1 MVESHEEAEPIMHP
15 AIEVIQLKRLFRK
28 KQARRTWRTVVA
40 LDSVDLEIEEGELFG
55 VLGPNGAGKTTLIK
69 ILATLLLPTSGQ
81 AFVDGI
87 DVVKD
92 PFSVRRRINMVSGGE
107 HSGYGILTVR
117 ETLWM
122 FSQFYGVPG
131 RVARQRIEEL
141 LRVVGLEE
149 EANTKI
155 NRLSTGMRQKMNFAR
170 GFVSDP
176 KIVFLD
182 EPTLGLDVG
191 AARDVRNFIKSWVK
205 DRPGK
210 TVLLTTHYMTEAE
223 ELCDR
228 VAIIDRGKILAC
240 DTPENLKRRVKK
252 DSVFHLEVEGLASW
266 DGLRGLAGV
275 KQLVAT
281 PRDGFT
287 ELRFILERED
297 VLSRLLGEI
306 TNHGSRVL
314 YLKKTEPTLEDVF
327 IELVG
332 RSLEVDTAE
341 R

>member
-1 MVESHEEAEPIMHP
+1 MHP
-15 AIEVIQLKRLFRK
+15 AVEVIDLHRTFVKRGRRRK
-28 KQARRTWRTVVA
+28 KRTVVA
-40 LDSVDLEIEEGELFG
+40 LDGVNLEIEEGELFG

-69 ILATLLLPTSGQ
+69 ILATLLLPTSGK

-92 PFSVRRRINMVSGGE
+92 PFSVRKRINMVCGGE

-131 RVARQRIEEL
+131 RVARERIDEL
-141 LRVVGLEE
+141 LKVVGLEE

-170 GFVSDP
+170 GFINDP

-182 EPTLGLDVG
+182 EPTVGLDVG
-191 AARDVRNFIKSWVK
+191 AARDVREFIKRWVRE
-205 DRPGK
+205 RPGK

-228 VAIIDRGKILAC
+228 VAIIDRGRILAC

-252 DSVFHLEVEGLASW
+252 DSIFHLEVEGL
-266 DGLRGLAGV
+266 DGWEELRSLPGV
-275 KQLVAT
+275 KQLVSAA
-281 PRDGFT
+281 RDGYT
-287 ELRFILERED
+287 ELRFILERDEVISQ
-297 VLSRLLGEI
+297 VLGRI
-306 TNHGSRVL
+306 TERGSRVL
-314 YLKKTEPTLEDVF
+314 YLRKTEPTLEDVF

-332 RSLEVDTAE
+332 RSLEVDTTE

>member
-1 MVESHEEAEPIMHP
+1 MHQ
-15 AIEVIQLKRLFRK
+15 AVEVIELKRLFQKR
-28 KQARRTWRTVVA
+28 QGRRAKRTVVA
-40 LDSVDLEIEEGELFG
+40 LEGVDLEIQEGELFG

-69 ILATLLLPTSGQ
+69 ILATLLLPTSGR
-81 AFVDGI
+81 AIVDGI
-87 DVVKD
+87 DVVND
-92 PFSVRRRINMVSGGE
+92 PQGVRRRINIVSGGE
-107 HSGYGILTVR
+107 HSGYGILTVK

-131 RVARQRIEEL
+131 RVARPRIAEL
-141 LRVVGLEE
+141 LKVVGLEE

-176 KIVFLD
+176 KIIFLD

-191 AARDVRNFIKSWVK
+191 AARDARNFIKSWVK
-205 DRPGK
+205 ERPGK

-240 DTPENLKRRVKK
+240 DTPENLRRRVKK
-252 DSVFHLEVEGLASW
+252 ESIFHLEVEGLDSW
-266 DGLRGLAGV
+266 EGLREIAGV
-275 KQLVAT
+275 KQLVSA

-287 ELRFILERED
+287 ELKFILEREE
-297 VLSRLLGEI
+297 VLSPLMGEI
-306 TNHGSRVL
+306 TRRGSRVL
-314 YLKKTEPTLEDVF
+314 YMRKTEPTLEDVF

>member
-1 MVESHEEAEPIMHP
+1 MVEFHKEAEPTMHP

-28 KQARRTWRTVVA
+28 KQARRAWRTVVA
-40 LDSVDLEIEEGELFG
+40 LEGIDLEIQEGELFG

-81 AFVDGI
+81 ALVDGI

-92 PFSVRRRINMVSGGE
+92 PHEVRRRINMVSGGE
-107 HSGYGILTVR
+107 HSGYGILTVK

-122 FSQFYGVPG
+122 FSQFYGVPTK
-131 RVARQRIEEL
+131 VARERINEL

-191 AARDVRNFIKSWVK
+191 AARDVRSFIKSWVK
-205 DRPGK
+205 ERPGK

-240 DTPENLKRRVKK
+240 DTPENLQRRVKK
-252 DSVFHLEVEGLASW
+252 ESIFHLEVEGLDSW
-266 DGLRGLAGV
+266 DGLKGLPGV
-275 KQLVAT
+275 RQLAAT
-281 PRDGFT
+281 SRDGFT
-287 ELRFILERED
+287 ELRFILEHED
-297 VLSRLLGEI
+297 VLTHLLSAIAEQ
-306 TNHGSRVL
+306 GSRVL
-314 YLKKTEPTLEDVF
+314 YLRKTEPTLEDVF

-332 RSLEVDTAE
+332 RSLEVDTTE

>member
-1 MVESHEEAEPIMHP
+1 MHP
-15 AIEVIQLKRLFRK
+15 AIEVVKLKRLFRK
-28 KQARRTWRTVVA
+28 KQARRSWRTVVA
-40 LDSVDLEIEEGELFG
+40 LEEIDLEIQEGELFG

-92 PFSVRRRINMVSGGE
+92 PRAVRRRINMVSGGE

-131 RVARQRIEEL
+131 KVARERINEL

-149 EANTKI
+149 EANTRI
-155 NRLSTGMRQKMNFAR
+155 SRLSTGMRQKMNFAR

-191 AARDVRNFIKSWVK
+191 AARDARNFIKSWVK

-252 DSVFHLEVEGLASW
+252 DSIFHLEVAGLDSWEGLHEI
-266 DGLRGLAGV
+266 AGV
-275 KQLVAT
+275 KQLVST

-287 ELRFILERED
+287 ELKFILDHED
-297 VLSRLLGEI
+297 VLPQLLGKI
-306 TNHGSRVL
+306 TERGSRVL
-314 YLKKTEPTLEDVF
+314 YMRKTEPTLEDVF

>member
-1 MVESHEEAEPIMHP
+1 MIKSLREAIMIMHP
-15 AIEVIQLKRLFRK
+15 AIEVIELTRLFQKR
-28 KQARRTWRTVVA
+28 QRRRVKRTIVA
-40 LDSVDLEIEEGELFG
+40 LDRVDLRIEEGELFG

-69 ILATLLLPTSGQ
+69 ILATLLLPTSGR

-107 HSGYGILTVR
+107 HSGYGILTVK

-131 RVARQRIEEL
+131 RVARERIDEL

-191 AARDVRNFIKSWVK
+191 AARDVREFIKSWVK

-228 VAIIDRGKILAC
+228 VAIIDRGRILAC

-252 DSVFHLEVEGLASW
+252 DSIFHLEVEGLNSW
-266 DGLRGLAGV
+266 EGLKGLPGV
-275 KQLVAT
+275 KQLVST

-287 ELRFILERED
+287 ELRFILEQE
-297 VLSRLLGEI
+297 GAI
-306 TNHGSRVL
+306 SRVL
-314 YLKKTEPTLEDVF
+314 AEITEQDSKVLYLRKTEPTLEDVF

-332 RSLEVDTAE
+332 RSLEVDTTE

>member
-1 MVESHEEAEPIMHP
+1 MNQP
-15 AIEVIQLKRLFRK
+15 AIEVIDLYRVFEKRGRRRRK
-28 KQARRTWRTVVA
+28 RTVVA
-40 LDSVDLEIEEGELFG
+40 LDGVNLEIEEGELFG

-69 ILATLLLPTSGQ
+69 ILATLLLPTSGK

-92 PFSVRRRINMVSGGE
+92 PWSVRRRINMVCGGE

-131 RVARQRIEEL
+131 RVARKRIDEL

-170 GFVSDP
+170 GFINDP
-176 KIVFLD
+176 KIIFLD
-182 EPTLGLDVG
+182 EPTVGLDVG
-191 AARDVRNFIKSWVK
+191 AARDVREFIKRWVRE
-205 DRPGK
+205 RPGK

-240 DTPENLKRRVKK
+240 DTPERLKRRVKK
-252 DSVFHLEVEGLASW
+252 DSIFHLEVEGPDSW
-266 DGLRGLAGV
+266 EELRGLPGV
-275 KQLVAT
+275 KQLVSAA
-281 PRDGFT
+281 RDGYT
-287 ELRFILERED
+287 ELRFILERDEVISQ
-297 VLSRLLGEI
+297 VLSRI
-306 TNHGSRVL
+306 TERGSRVL

-341 R
+341 

>member
-1 MVESHEEAEPIMHP
+1 MMHP
-15 AIEVIQLKRLFRK
+15 AIEVVDLGRTFQKR
-28 KQARRTWRTVVA
+28 QRRAKRTVVA
-40 LDSVDLEIEEGELFG
+40 LDGVNLRIEEGELFG

-69 ILATLLLPTSGQ
+69 ILATLLLPTSGK

-92 PFSVRRRINMVSGGE
+92 PFSVRKRINMVSGGE

-131 RVARQRIEEL
+131 RIARERIEEL
-141 LRVVGLEE
+141 LQVVGLEE
-149 EANTKI
+149 EGNTKI

-170 GFVSDP
+170 GFVNDP

-191 AARDVRNFIKSWVK
+191 AARDVRLFIKKWVRE
-205 DRPGK
+205 RPGK

-240 DTPENLKRRVKK
+240 EAPENLKRRVKK
-252 DSVFHLEVEGLASW
+252 DSIFHLEVEGLDSW
-266 DGLRGLAGV
+266 EGLREIEGV
-275 KQLVAT
+275 KQLVSAA
-281 PRDGFT
+281 RDGYT
-287 ELRFILERED
+287 ELRFILEQED
-297 VLSRLLGEI
+297 AISQVLGRIAER
-306 TNHGSRVL
+306 GSRVL

-341 R
+341 

>member
-1 MVESHEEAEPIMHP
+1 MPP
-15 AIEVIQLKRLFRK
+15 AIEVIKLRRLFRK

-40 LDSVDLEIEEGELFG
+40 LEGVDLEIEEGELFG

-81 AFVDGI
+81 ALVDGI

-92 PFSVRRRINMVSGGE
+92 PHAVRRRINMVSGGE

-131 RVARQRIEEL
+131 RVARERIAEL
-141 LRVVGLEE
+141 LRVVGLQE

-191 AARDVRNFIKSWVK
+191 AARDVRNFIKTWVK
-205 DRPGK
+205 ERPGK
-210 TVLLTTHYMTEAE
+210 TVLLTTHYMAEAE

-240 DTPENLKRRVKK
+240 DTPENLQRQVKK
-252 DSVFHLEVEGLASW
+252 DSIFQLEVEGLDTWES
-266 DGLRGLAGV
+266 LRAIAGV
-275 KQLVAT
+275 KQLVLT

-287 ELRFILERED
+287 ELRFILEHED
-297 VLSRLLGEI
+297 VLSRLLAEV
-306 TNHGSRVL
+306 TARGSRVL
-314 YLKKTEPTLEDVF
+314 YMRKTEPTLEDVF

>member
-1 MVESHEEAEPIMHP
+1 MPP
-15 AIEVIQLKRLFRK
+15 AIEVVALKRLFQKR
-28 KQARRTWRTVVA
+28 QRRRGTRTVVA
-40 LDSVDLEIEEGELFG
+40 LDSVELRIEEGELFG

-87 DVVKD
+87 DVAAD
-92 PFSVRRRINMVSGGE
+92 PLSVRRRINAVSGGE

-131 RVARQRIEEL
+131 RIARGRIEEL
-141 LRVVGLEE
+141 LQVVDLEE

-170 GFVSDP
+170 GFVNDP

-191 AARDVRNFIKSWVK
+191 AARDVRLFIKKWVRE
-205 DRPGK
+205 RPGK

-223 ELCDR
+223 ELCGR

-252 DSVFHLEVEGLASW
+252 DSIFHLEVEGLDSW
-266 DGLRGLAGV
+266 EGLREMGGV
-275 KQLVAT
+275 KQLISAA
-281 PRDGFT
+281 RDGYT
-287 ELRFILERED
+287 ELRFILEHEEVISQ
-297 VLSRLLGEI
+297 VLGKI
-306 TNHGSRVL
+306 TELGSRVL

-332 RSLEVDTAE
+332 RSLEVDTTE
-341 R
+341 